1 MPFTEIPG
9 DLFVDSNPTDALA
22 HCVSQDLRMGK
33 GIATIFKERFNGI
46 AELKRQNKKVG
57 EVAYLHRQ
65 NRYIF
70 YLITKPTAWD
80 KPTEE
85 DFKKS
90 LTELRK
96 LCEQFEVSGLSLP
109 RIGAVCAIKIII
121 GIKFSILRITF
132 IRSCNTNK
140 ASLVQIV
147 EITIVYE
154 IEAVIQRNRNIFQVF
169 QYH

>member
-96 LCEQFEVSGLSLP
+96 LDFVHESVSNAFDGSDINVTMYYLP
-109 RIGAVCAIKIII
+109 DQTK
-121 GIKFSILRITF
+121 K
-132 IRSCNTNK
+132 
-140 ASLVQIV
+140 
-147 EITIVYE
+147 
-154 IEAVIQRNRNIFQVF
+154 
-169 QYH
+169 